1 MSSYI
6 SYVEVTRAAFPDQP
20 PYQWT
25 KNESAPWTPI
35 IKPLAD
41 SKVVLIASGGI
52 CHNDQPLFNSI
63 KNDLTFRE
71 IPWDVAVA
79 DLRISHDFYDHTDA
93 EKDINCV
100 FPIERMRELE
110 QEGFIGGLSEVNFTF
125 MGRIFRKT
133 QLLGDMIPW
142 LIGRLQEL
150 KIDLAFL
157 VPA

>member
-1 MSSYI
+1 MSYTK
-6 SYVEVTRAAFPDQP
+6 YVEVTQSLFPDQP

-25 KNESAPWTPI
+25 TNDSAPWTPI
-35 IKPLAD
+35 TKDLAK
-41 SKVVLIASGGI
+41 SKVVLISSGGI
-52 CHNDQPLFNSI
+52 YVNDQDPFNSI

-71 IPWDVAVA
+71 IPKGVNVG
-79 DLRISHDFYDHTDA
+79 DLKISHDFYDHADA

-110 QEGFIGGLSEVNFTF
+110 REGFIGELSEVNFTF

-133 QLLGDMIPW
+133 QLLNEMIPE
-142 LIGRLQEL
+142 LISKL
-150 KIDLAFL
+150 KRMNIDLAFL

>member
-1 MSSYI
+1 MEI
-6 SYVEVTRAAFPDQP
+6 IKYVDVTRSLFPDQP

-25 KNESAPWTPI
+25 ENDSAPLTPI
-35 IKPLAD
+35 TKKPAE
-41 SKVVLIASGGI
+41 SKVVLISSSGVY
-52 CHNDQPLFNSI
+52 HKDQPPFNPI

-71 IPWDVAVA
+71 IPKEVSVG

-100 FPIERMRELE
+100 FPIERLRELE

>member
-1 MSSYI
+1 MEI
-6 SYVEVTRAAFPDQP
+6 IKYVDATRAIFPDQP

-25 KNESAPWTPI
+25 ENDSAPWTPI
-35 IKPLAD
+35 VKDLAQ
-41 SKVVLIASGGI
+41 SKIVLISSSGVYLK
-52 CHNDQPLFNSI
+52 DQPPFNPI

-71 IPWDVAVA
+71 IPKAVDVG
-79 DLRISHDFYDHTDA
+79 DLKISHDFYDHADA

-110 QEGFIGGLSEVNFTF
+110 QEGFFGELSEINFTF

-133 QLLGDMIPW
+133 QLLNEMIPE
-142 LIGRLQEL
+142 IIAKL
-150 KIDLAFL
+150 KQMNIDLAFL

>member
-1 MSSYI
+1 MEIIKYA
-6 SYVEVTRAAFPDQP
+6 EVTRSMFPDQP

-25 KNESAPWTPI
+25 ENDSSPWTPI
-35 IKPLAD
+35 TNDLAK
-41 SKVVLIASGGI
+41 SKVVLISSGGI
-52 CHNDQPLFNSI
+52 YLKDQSPFNPI

-71 IPWDVAVA
+71 IPKEVDVG
-79 DLRISHDFYDHTDA
+79 DLKISHDFYDHTDA

-110 QEGFIGGLSEVNFTF
+110 QEGFIGELSEVNFTY

-133 QLLGDMIPW
+133 QLLNEMIPE
-142 LIGRLQEL
+142 LIAKL
-150 KIDLAFL
+150 KHMNIDLAFL

>member
-1 MSSYI
+1 MEI
-6 SYVEVTRAAFPDQP
+6 IKYVDVTQSMFPDQP

-25 KNESAPWTPI
+25 ENDSAPWTPI
-35 IKPLAD
+35 TKDLAK
-41 SKVVLIASGGI
+41 SKIVLISSSGAYLK
-52 CHNDQPLFNSI
+52 DQSPFNSI

-71 IPWDVAVA
+71 IPKEVDVR
-79 DLRISHDFYDHTDA
+79 DLKISHDFYDHADA

-110 QEGFIGGLSEVNFTF
+110 KEGFIGKLAEINFTF

-133 QLLGDMIPW
+133 QLLNEMIPE
-142 LIGRLQEL
+142 IVAKL
-150 KIDLAFL
+150 KQMNIDLAFL

>member
-1 MSSYI
+1 MEIIKYI
-6 SYVEVTRAAFPDQP
+6 DVTRAAFPDQP

-25 KNESAPWTPI
+25 ENGSAPWTPI
-35 IKPLAD
+35 TKDLAK
-41 SKVVLIASGGI
+41 SKVVLISSSGA
-52 CHNDQPLFNSI
+52 HLKDQAAFNPI

-71 IPWDVAVA
+71 IPKDVDAG
-79 DLRISHDFYDHTDA
+79 DLKISHDFYDHTDA

-110 QEGFIGGLSEVNFTF
+110 QEGFIGELSEINFTF

-133 QLLGDMIPW
+133 QFLDGMIPEV
-142 LIGRLQEL
+142 IAKL
-150 KIDLAFL
+150 KQMNIDLAFL